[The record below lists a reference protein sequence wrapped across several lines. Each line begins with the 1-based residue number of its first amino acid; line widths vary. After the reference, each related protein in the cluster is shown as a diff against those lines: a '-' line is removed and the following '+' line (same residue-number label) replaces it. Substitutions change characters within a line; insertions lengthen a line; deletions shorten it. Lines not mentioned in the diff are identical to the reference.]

1 MSDDSSALFPLLV
14 SREQAENK
22 LGETLR
28 LYVGRGR
35 RYSVK
40 QLSNA
45 TGVKDRAIECA
56 MHPSGTVD
64 YRPLNLGQILSL
76 MKFLGTDFTN
86 ELLSLVDQVAI
97 ERPEDMPYESVA
109 SLALD
114 YVTTHIAAR
123 DPNSPAGS
131 DIAPCEAE
139 TLGKKASN
147 LAAVAA

>member
-45 TGVKDRAIECA
+45 TGIPDRSLESAKLPKDAYDHR
-56 MHPSGTVD
+56 S
-64 YRPLNLGQILSL
+64 LNLGQILSL